1 MNNIAEGFGRFSNR
15 EFIRFLNISQSSAL
29 EVKSILYVLFD
40 VGYLTEPKV
49 FELQQL
55 TDDARNQVLGL
66 IRYLKSKGK

>member
-1 MNNIAEGFGRFSNR
+1 
-15 EFIRFLNISQSSAL
+15 L